1 MRAKRDGGSIEW
13 IVMRNRLSNI
23 DAKNKR
29 FMTQATGELA
39 RRIGF
44 RVAPGFS
51 ERVIFREMFLQ
62 GLTVLDI
69 MEMNGG
75 VGLSLS
81 HVAAR
86 QEVRDLLKTLRIAKL
101 DEHINKQNEE
111 AEAKEEAKKNAA
123 KEEAKET
130 VTVAE
135 APKEAVNANSASA
148 AEASKAP
155 EPVRELEALAS

>member
-1 MRAKRDGGSIEW
+1 
-13 IVMRNRLSNI
+13 
-23 DAKNKR
+23 
-29 FMTQATGELA
+29 MTQATGELA

-51 ERVIFREMFLQ
+51 ERVIFREMFSQ

-101 DEHINKQNEE
+101 DEHINRQNEE
-111 AEAKEEAKKNAA
+111 AAAKEEAQNKKDEAKEEA
-123 KEEAKET
+123 
-130 VTVAE
+130 
-135 APKEAVNANSASA
+135 
-148 AEASKAP
+148 AEASKEAANANPASVSSEPLKTAP